1 VSPLCDN
8 LASNMLARPFGTTG
22 LEVSAVGLGTGSL
35 GGDDVSEEQAED
47 VLCGALDMG
56 VTLIDSAR
64 SYGLAEGRI
73 GRYLAH
79 RRSEFV
85 LTTKGG
91 YGADL
96 VDDWTHAAIVR
107 GIERALATLKT
118 DVIDVFFLHSCP
130 ESVALRDDILE
141 ALERAREA
149 GKIKVA
155 GYSGEGMALGACVR
169 STHFGAAQCSV
180 NLFDQKNLEAVIP
193 SAEARG
199 LGVIA
204 KRPLANAVWQI
215 RDWPDDE
222 HADYWQRMQAM
233 QLSVAG
239 RDWLDVAVRWSAFA
253 PGVSSAIIGTSRL
266 DHLEEAVLAAEK
278 GDLEPDRRS
287 QIATAFAAKERGWQ
301 GKV

>member
-1 VSPLCDN
+1 
-8 LASNMLARPFGTTG
+8 MLERPFGTTG
-22 LEVSAVGLGTGSL
+22 MSVSAIGLGTGSI
-35 GGDDVSEEQAED
+35 GGDDVSEEQVEE
-47 VLCGALDMG
+47 LLLGALDAG
-56 VTLIDSAR
+56 VTLIDTAR
-64 SYGLAEGRI
+64 SYGLAEERI

-79 RRSEFV
+79 RRQEFV
-85 LTTKGG
+85 LSTKGG

-118 DVIDVFFLHSCP
+118 DVIDIFFLHSCP

-155 GYSGEGMALGACVR
+155 GYSGERDALGACVR

-180 NLFDQKNLEAVIP
+180 SLFDQKNLEAIIP

-204 KRPLANAVWQI
+204 KRPLANAVWQM
-215 RDWPDDE
+215 RSWPDDE
-222 HADYWQRMQAM
+222 HVEYWQRMQAM
-233 QLSVAG
+233 QLSVASY
-239 RDWLDVAVRWSAFA
+239 DWLDVAVRWAAFA
-253 PGVSSAIIGTSRL
+253 PGVSSAVIGTSRI
-266 DHLEEAVLAAEK
+266 DHLQDAILAAEK
-278 GDLEPDRRS
+278 GDLGPEQRS
-287 QIATAFAAKERGWQ
+287 QIATAFAAKDRGWE